1 MRVFG
6 NILWVFCGGAL
17 LSVMWGIVGIL
28 CFCTII
34 AIPIGIQCFKFASL
48 VLWPFG
54 RNITYSNQT
63 SSFLLNILWILLFGW
78 ELTIASLI
86 ISAIWCLTI
95 VGIPFGMQTLKF
107 ARLALSPFGAEII
120 KL

>member
-1 MRVFG
+1 MIKLSVFG

-28 CFCTII
+28 CCCTVI

-54 RNITYSNQT
+54 RNTTYSNQT
-63 SSFLLNILWILLFGW
+63 GSFLLNILWILLFGC
-78 ELTIASLI
+78 ELAIALLI
-86 ISAIWCLTI
+86 VGAIWCLTI
-95 VGIPFGMQTLKF
+95 VGIPFGIQTFKF
-107 ARLALSPFGAEII
+107 ARLALLPFGAE
-120 KL
+120 